1 MIKYLYKYVE
11 YNCIT
16 DKPYVKYLSVNTLL
30 DIESE
35 ILKSRGLDHE
45 TNRLLITP
53 DMNNKNKWHFIWE
66 VDFPFGAKNISVRP
80 GYIEK
85 IDSDF
90 DDVTNIFKNVDKI
103 ELDMDLIAKNTIYQ
117 KTRGYYK

>member
-1 MIKYLYKYVE
+1 MSKHLYKYVE

-35 ILKSRGLDHE
+35 ILKIRGLDPE
-45 TNRLLITP
+45 KNRLLIMP
-53 DMNNKNKWHFIWE
+53 DKDDKNRWNFTWE
-66 VDFPFGAKNISVRP
+66 TDFPFGVKNVNVRP

-85 IDSDF
+85 IDYNL
-90 DDVTNIFKNVDKI
+90 DDVSNIFKSVDMI
-103 ELDMDLIAKNTIYQ
+103 SMNWEDNIND
-117 KTRGYYK
+117 

>member
-1 MIKYLYKYVE
+1 MSKYLYKYVE

-30 DIESE
+30 DVESE

-45 TNRLLITP
+45 TNRLIIIP
-53 DMNNKNKWHFIWE
+53 DMDNKNKWYFIWD
-66 VDFPFGAKNISVRP
+66 VDFPFGAKNIKVRP

-103 ELDMDLIAKNTIYQ
+103 VLDMDLIAKNTIYQ

>member
-1 MIKYLYKYVE
+1 MSKYLYKYVE
-11 YNCIT
+11 YNCIS

-30 DIESE
+30 DVESE

-45 TNRLLITP
+45 TNRLIITP
-53 DMNNKNKWHFIWE
+53 DMDNKNKWHFIWD
-66 VDFPFGAKNISVRP
+66 VDFPFGAKNIKVRP

-117 KTRGYYK
+117 KTRGFYK

>member
-1 MIKYLYKYVE
+1 MSKYLYKYVE

-30 DIESE
+30 DVESE

-45 TNRLLITP
+45 TNRLIITP
-53 DMNNKNKWHFIWE
+53 DMDNKNKWHFIWD
-66 VDFPFGAKNISVRP
+66 VDFPFGAKNIKVRP

>member
-1 MIKYLYKYVE
+1 MSKYLYKYVE

-30 DIESE
+30 DVESE

-45 TNRLLITP
+45 TNRLIIIP
-53 DMNNKNKWHFIWE
+53 DMDNKNKWHFIWD
-66 VDFPFGAKNISVRP
+66 VDFPFGAKNIKVRP

-85 IDSDF
+85 IDSDKVIGDTDILFTDF
-90 DDVTNIFKNVDKI
+90 DDDTNIFKMEYRFDCKMFI
-103 ELDMDLIAKNTIYQ
+103 
-117 KTRGYYK
+117 